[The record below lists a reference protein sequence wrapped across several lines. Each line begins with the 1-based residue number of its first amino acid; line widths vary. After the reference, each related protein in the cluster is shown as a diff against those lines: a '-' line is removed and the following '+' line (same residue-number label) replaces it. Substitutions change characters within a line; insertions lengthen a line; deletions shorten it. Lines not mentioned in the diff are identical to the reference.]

1 MSLIALEMPYA
12 TAMDHEWDDLLGA
25 GGPTPGQEHVFECL
39 LSDLQ
44 WPAVQAKLDEK
55 KVRTKCSCQ
64 AASNASHTTIPLGR
78 TRNSRPGGPNSPA
91 GSRRG
96 IMPAA
101 PTPATSWL

>member
-12 TAMDHEWDDLLGA
+12 TAMDHQWDDLLRA

-55 KVRTKCSCQ
+55 KVPYKVK
-64 AASNASHTTIPLGR
+64 L
-78 TRNSRPGGPNSPA
+78 PGSVEREPYNN
-91 GSRRG
+91 
-96 IMPAA
+96 
-101 PTPATSWL
+101 PTW